1 MIVAIESLLRK
12 HPFFEGIDAW
22 YVEQLA
28 RYASEARFGVGEPL
42 IREGGEADKFFL
54 IREGLVEIGISSA
67 DGTFKHIQTAHTWD
81 ILGWSWLLPPHLWH
95 FDAIAVR
102 PVSTIVLDGRYLR
115 AKCEEDPALGY
126 AILKRLTHHVVDRL
140 VALRREKA

>member
-1 MIVAIESLLRK
+1 MIVTIESLLHK
-12 HPFFEGIDAW
+12 HPFFEGIHEW

-28 RYASEARFGVGEPL
+28 RYAAEVDYKPGKYL

-54 IREGLVEIGISSA
+54 IREGLVEIGVTSA
-67 DGTFKHIQTAHTWD
+67 DGTFTKIQTVHPWE

-95 FDAIAVR
+95 FDARATR

-115 AKCEEDPALGY
+115 AKCEEDSELGY
-126 AILKRLTHHVVDRL
+126 AVLKRLTHHLVRRL
-140 VALRREKA
+140 IALRREQV